1 MEHCATGDSGAMKN
15 PTLSG
20 LLLIAGAVAGVLVM
34 LSHPTAHDL
43 MTAADPGRRAA
54 GNVAVHSVALATLP
68 MLFLGLSG
76 LTRRLLGCDLSLAA
90 LVLYGFGA
98 VATVPAAVMSGFV
111 ATDLILD
118 MHGAGAASRELSFA
132 LLRFAGLVNRG
143 FFACAVVAV
152 SLAILLWSAAIL
164 RGRRLSRGA
173 GIVGV
178 VVGAAIPIGLLSGQ
192 LGLDIHGVGIITG
205 AQSVWYVWIGILL
218 VRAGRGAASGD
229 GG

>member
-1 MEHCATGDSGAMKN
+1 MKN

-34 LSHPTAHDL
+34 LGHPTAHDL

-76 LTRRLLGCDLSLAA
+76 LTRRLDGGDLSLAA

-118 MHGAGAASRELSFA
+118 MDGAGAASRELSLA
-132 LLRFAGLVNRG
+132 LLHYTAQVNRG
-143 FFACAVVAV
+143 FYACALVAV
-152 SLAILLWSAAIL
+152 SLATLLWSAAIL

-173 GIVGV
+173 GIVGMI
-178 VVGAAIPIGLLSGQ
+178 VGAAILIGFLSG
-192 LGLDIHGVGIITG
+192 LVGLDVHGVGIMTG
-205 AQSVWYVWIGILL
+205 AQSVWYVWIGVLL
-218 VRAGRGAASGD
+218 VRAGRRAAPAE

>member
-1 MEHCATGDSGAMKN
+1 MKN
-15 PTLSG
+15 PMVSG

-34 LSHPTAHDL
+34 LGHPTAHDL
-43 MTAADPGRRAA
+43 ITAADPGRRAA

-76 LTRRLLGCDLSLAA
+76 LTRRLDGGDLSLAA

-98 VATVPAAVMSGFV
+98 FATVPAAVMSGFV

-118 MHGAGAASRELSFA
+118 MGGAGAASRDLSLA
-132 LLRFAGLVNRG
+132 LLRYTALVNRG
-143 FFACAVVAV
+143 FYACAVVAV
-152 SLAILLWSAAIL
+152 SLATLLWSAAIL

-173 GIVGV
+173 GIAGV
-178 VVGAAIPIGLLSGQ
+178 VVGTAIPLGLLSGHVG
-192 LGLDIHGVGIITG
+192 LGIHDVAMMTG

-218 VRAGRGAASGD
+218 VRAGRWPPPAHGR
-229 GG
+229 